1 MRLNK
6 IAALVLSSIVIV
18 TSSNFVKASTSTS
31 STSAY
36 RSETYRPKYHF
47 TPDIGWM
54 NDPNG
59 MVYYHGVYHLFYQY
73 NPYDTVWGPMHWGHA
88 ESKDMINWKQEPIAL
103 APDANGDIFS
113 GSVAVD
119 WNNSSGLFD
128 KTSDHTGLVAFYTTN
143 SATTGQQYQSMAYS
157 TDDGK
162 TWTKYN
168 GGKAIIAQPENTPN
182 FRDPKV
188 SWDNEHNKWVMVL
201 AAGNEIQFYSSNDL
215 KNWTK
220 TGEFGAEGQASHA
233 GVWECPDLYQMTVSG
248 QNTKKWVLS
257 INLGSSVSPDSP
269 PAGGSGMMYIVGDFD
284 GSKFIAD
291 PKFAVSNYVG
301 ASDIVKGYYLLPGD
315 TIKVY
320 DAQTGGNML
329 GTATVAAS
337 QSTATVNLAK
347 DLGCSNG
354 KVWLSITRNGQEG
367 TRLESD
373 YSSEVA
379 STITGTAAVAPPGE
393 DITNPDFETGDLTG
407 WTATGNE
414 WSNKNVVDNAT
425 WGGGSGRYHCSGYTD
440 PATGGVGDPGT
451 GTLESTVFTLGGNGS
466 INFLVA
472 GGDLPKLAYVT
483 LEDATTGKEL
493 TQFNTSGLSTATV
506 RRVNWD
512 ASSYLGKKLRIKVV
526 DNATGGF
533 GHIDVD
539 DFHVYNTV
547 PYKPPT
553 NQLPSYPVNWV
564 DYGPDFY
571 AGVTWN
577 DTTPQTNATTAK
589 YGKYVPDGRRILLGW
604 MSNWAYADQTPTTT
618 WRSADSIPREEK
630 LVATND
636 GYKITQQP
644 IKELSRIQKTATKA
658 LTNTTISKGN
668 TVSLGSESTYE
679 ITSTFNIKSTTSSE
693 FGINVKV
700 GGDQYTTVG
709 YDKATSALFLNRY
722 NSSSFDFLDYMPNKQ
737 EAPLKPDAKGNI
749 KLQILVDKDSVEV
762 FGGNGDNASVTIT
775 DQIFSDNSS
784 NGIKLYSTGGS
795 TKLNSLV
802 VTPLKSAKFTPY
814 INNTLPYKPKDVHNT
829 LPTSDF
835 ESGIIPDFWKQT
847 EGYTNTFT
855 TSNATSWW
863 GGTYNQDGKSFLTT
877 FGKNGDAASGILKSN
892 YFKLSGDGKISFL
905 IGGGNHPTSEYLA
918 LVDGSTG
925 TKLFSATG
933 ENSETLKPVIWDASK
948 YVGKVVYLEIADQS
962 QGSWGHINLDD
973 INVPHFNSNI
983 KKYRTIGTWGEIGP
997 YGMQG
1002 SSTSDVSNGLYIAA
1016 QKAKNLIYEAKVSNV
1031 TSDSKTKAGEA
1042 GLVFG
1047 ASKHLANAYEF
1058 NIDPSKGVA
1067 RLFNKKDGKDLVP
1080 EVKETLS
1087 SDKSY
1092 KLKVVISGRNV
1103 KTYLDSTKIFDINIA
1118 SYTGGNVGLDVLDG
1132 SADFQ
1137 DASFQDLDNL
1147 KINLGTYL
1155 AVKQSINLAIT
1166 ATDGNNGSNVDTSNL
1181 DIVYSSNNPMVATV
1195 DASGKVTG
1203 VASGT
1208 AIITV
1213 ESEGKTATYLIYVQ

>member
-1 MRLNK
+1 MRLK
-6 IAALVLSSIVIV
+6 QIAVLLLSSIVIV
-18 TSSNFVKASTSTS
+18 TGNNLVKANTSIS

-36 RSETYRPKYHF
+36 RREAYRPQYHF

-88 ESKDMINWKQEPIAL
+88 ESKDMINWKQKPIAL

-113 GSVAVD
+113 GSVVVD
-119 WNNSSGLFD
+119 WNNSSGLFN
-128 KTSDHTGLVAFYTTN
+128 KVSDHTGLIAFYTTN
-143 SATTGQQYQSMAYS
+143 SAVAGQQYQSMAYS
-157 TDDGK
+157 TDDGS

-168 GGKAIIAQPENTPN
+168 GGKPIIAQPENMPN

-201 AAGNEIQFYSSNDL
+201 AAGNQTQFYSSNDL

-248 QNTKKWVLS
+248 QNIKKWVLS

-269 PAGGSGMMYIVGDFD
+269 PAGGSGMMYVVGDFD

-291 PKFAVSNYVG
+291 PKFTVSNNIG

-347 DLGCSNG
+347 DLGSGSG
-354 KVWLSITRNGQEG
+354 KTWLSITRNGKEG

-379 STITGTAAVAPPGE
+379 STSTGTTAVAPSGE

-414 WSNKNVVDNAT
+414 WSNKNVVDNTT
-425 WGGGSGRYHCSGYTD
+425 WGGGSGKYHCSGYTD
-440 PATGGVGDPGT
+440 PATGGAGDSGT

-466 INFLVA
+466 INFLIA
-472 GGDLPKLAYVT
+472 GGDLPKSAYVT
-483 LEDATTGKEL
+483 LEDATTRKEL
-493 TQFNTSGLSTATV
+493 TQFNASGLSAATV

-512 ASSYLGKKLRIKVV
+512 ASAYLGKKLRIKVV
-526 DNATGGF
+526 DNATGGW

-547 PYKPPT
+547 PYKPPV
-553 NQLPSYPVNWV
+553 NQLPSYPVNWI

-577 DTTPQTNATTAK
+577 DTTPQTNATTSE

-604 MSNWAYADQTPTTT
+604 MSNWAYADRTPTTT

-644 IKELSRIQKTATKA
+644 IKELSSIRKKPTKV
-658 LTNTTISKGN
+658 LTNTTITKGN
-668 TVSLGSESTYE
+668 TMSLGSEGIYE
-679 ITSTFNIKSTTSSE
+679 ITSKFNINSTTSSE

-700 GGDQYTTVG
+700 GGNQYTTIG
-709 YDKATSALFLNRY
+709 YDKATSILFLNRH
-722 NSSSFDFLDYMPNKQ
+722 NSSSLNFLDYMPNKQ

-762 FGGNGDNASVTIT
+762 FGSNDDNASVTIT
-775 DQIFSDNSS
+775 DQIFSDNLN
-784 NGIKLYSTGGS
+784 NGIKLYSVGGS
-795 TKLNSLV
+795 TKVNSLAI
-802 VTPLKSAKFTPY
+802 TPLKSAVFTPY
-814 INNTLPYKPKDVHNT
+814 INNTLPYNPKNVQKT

-835 ESGIIPDFWKQT
+835 ESGVVPGFWKQA
-847 EGYTNTFT
+847 EGYDTTFT
-855 TSNATSWW
+855 VSNATSWW

-877 FGKNGDAASGILKSN
+877 FGKNGDTASGILKSN

-918 LVDGSTG
+918 LVDGVTG
-925 TKLFSATG
+925 NKLFSATG
-933 ENSETLKPVIWDASK
+933 ADSETLRSVTWDASK
-948 YVGKVVYLEIADQS
+948 YVGKVVYLEIADESQS
-962 QGSWGHINLDD
+962 GWGHINLDD
-973 INVPHFNSNI
+973 INVPHFNCNI
-983 KKYRTIGTWGEIGP
+983 KKYRTTGTWGEIGS
-997 YGMQG
+997 YGMKG
-1002 SSTSDVSNGLYIAA
+1002 SSTYAVSNGIYMASQNA
-1016 QKAKNLIYEAKVSNV
+1016 RNLSYEAKVSNV
-1031 TSDSKTKAGEA
+1031 TSLSKTKSGEA

-1047 ASKHLANAYEF
+1047 ASKNLANAYEF
-1058 NIDPSKGVA
+1058 NIDTIKGVA
-1067 RLFNKKDGKDLVP
+1067 RLFNKKNGKDLAP

-1087 SDKSY
+1087 SNKSY
-1092 KLKVVISGRNV
+1092 QLKVLISGTNV
-1103 KTYLDSTKIFDINIA
+1103 KAYLDATKIFDVNIT
-1118 SYTGGNVGLDVLDG
+1118 SYAGRNVGLDVLDG

-1137 DASFQDLDNL
+1137 DVSFQN
-1147 KINLGTYL
+1147 
-1155 AVKQSINLAIT
+1155 
-1166 ATDGNNGSNVDTSNL
+1166 
-1181 DIVYSSNNPMVATV
+1181 
-1195 DASGKVTG
+1195 
-1203 VASGT
+1203 
-1208 AIITV
+1208 
-1213 ESEGKTATYLIYVQ
+1213 

>member
-6 IAALVLSSIVIV
+6 IAALLLSSIVIV
-18 TSSNFVKASTSTS
+18 TSNNFVKASTLTS

-36 RSETYRPKYHF
+36 RSETYRPHYHF

-73 NPYDTVWGPMHWGHA
+73 NPYDIVWGPMHWGHA
-88 ESKDMINWKQEPIAL
+88 ESKDMINWTQKPVAL
-103 APDANGDIFS
+103 APDENGDIFS
-113 GSVAVD
+113 GSIVVD

-143 SATTGQQYQSMAYS
+143 SALTGQQYQSMAYS
-157 TDDGK
+157 IDDGN

-168 GGKAIIAQPENTPN
+168 GGKAIIAEPANTPN

-188 SWDNEHNKWVMVL
+188 SWDNSHNKWVMTV
-201 AAGNEIQFYSSNDL
+201 AAGNQIQFYSSNNL
-215 KNWTK
+215 KIWTK

-248 QNTKKWVLS
+248 QDVKKWVLS
-257 INLGSSVSPDSP
+257 INLGSSASPDSP
-269 PAGGSGMMYIVGDFD
+269 PAGGSGMMYVVGDFD

-291 PKFAVSNYVG
+291 PKFTVTNNVG
-301 ASDIVKGYYLLPGD
+301 ANDTAKGYYLLQGD

-320 DAQTGGNML
+320 DTQVGGNLL
-329 GTATVAAS
+329 GSTTVAAG
-337 QSTATVNLAK
+337 QSTAAVNLTK
-347 DLGCSNG
+347 NLGSSSG
-354 KVWLSITRNGQEG
+354 KIWISITRNGKEG
-367 TRLESD
+367 TRIESD
-373 YSSEVA
+373 YSAESA
-379 STITGTAAVAPPGE
+379 STSTSIGAGTTAVAPAGE
-393 DITNPDFETGDLTG
+393 DITNPNFETGDLTG

-414 WSNKNVVDNAT
+414 WSNKNVVDNTT
-425 WGGGSGRYHCSGYTD
+425 WGGGSGKYHCSGYTD
-440 PATGGVGDPGT
+440 PATGGAGDPGT

-472 GGDLPKLAYVT
+472 GGDLPKSAYVT

-493 TQFNTSGLSTATV
+493 TQFNASGLSAATV

-512 ASSYLGKKLRIKVV
+512 ASAYLGKKLRIKVV
-526 DNATGGF
+526 DNATGGW

-539 DFHVYNTV
+539 DFHVYNTA
-547 PYKPPT
+547 PYKPPA
-553 NQLPSYPVNWV
+553 NQLPSYPVNWI

-577 DTTPQTNATTAK
+577 DTTPQTNATTEK

-644 IKELSRIQKTATKA
+644 IRELSSIEKTPIEA

-679 ITSTFNIKSTTSSE
+679 IKSTFNITSTTSSE

-700 GGDQYTTVG
+700 GGNQYTTIG
-709 YDKATSALFLNRY
+709 YDKGTSTLFLNRN
-722 NSSSFDFLDYMPNKQ
+722 NSSSFDFLDYMPSKQ
-737 EAPLKPDAKGNI
+737 EASLKPDAKGNI
-749 KLQILVDKDSVEV
+749 KIRILVDKDSVEV
-762 FGGNGDNASVTIT
+762 FGSNDDNASVTIT

-784 NGIKLYSTGGS
+784 NEIKLYSTGGS

-814 INNTLPYKPKDVHNT
+814 VNNNISNM

-835 ESGIIPDFWKQT
+835 ESGIVPNFWKQT

-855 TSNATSWW
+855 VSNATSWW
-863 GGTYNQDGKSFLTT
+863 GGTYNQDGKNFLTT
-877 FGKNGDAASGILKSN
+877 LGKNGDAASGILKSN

-918 LVDGSTG
+918 LVDGDTG

-933 ENSETLKPVIWDASK
+933 SDSETLKPVTWDASK
-948 YVGKVVYLEIADQS
+948 YVGKVVYLEIADEN

-973 INVPHFNSNI
+973 INVPHFDGNI
-983 KKYRTIGTWGEIGP
+983 KKSRTTGTWGEIGP

-1002 SSTSDVSNGLYIAA
+1002 SSTSAVSNGLYMAT
-1016 QKAKNLIYEAKVSNV
+1016 QKAKNLVYKAKVSNV

-1047 ASKHLANAYEF
+1047 TSKDLANAYEF
-1058 NIDPSKGVA
+1058 NIDPSKGVV
-1067 RLFNKKDGKDLVP
+1067 RLFNKKDGKDLAS
-1080 EVKETLS
+1080 EVKKTLS
-1087 SDKSY
+1087 TDKSY
-1092 KLKVVISGRNV
+1092 ELKVVTSGTNI
-1103 KTYLDSTKIFDINIA
+1103 KAYLDGTKVFDINVTV
-1118 SYTGGNVGLDVLDG
+1118 YTGGNVGLDVLDG

-1137 DASFQDLDNL
+1137 DVSFQKLDNL
-1147 KINLGTYL
+1147 KINLGTSL
-1155 AVKQSINLAIT
+1155 AVNQTINLGIT
-1166 ATDGNNGSNVDTSNL
+1166 ATDGDNGSNIDISNL

-1195 DASGKVTG
+1195 DASGKITG

-1208 AIITV
+1208 AIITAKG
-1213 ESEGKTATYLIYVQ
+1213 EGKTATYLIYVQ